1 MLLVVRRRSDV
12 SAASRGGSGACRK
25 AQCDAAAGDC
35 ENGSSRAVVTGR
47 EVTGSS
53 AFLIVSG

>member
-12 SAASRGGSGACRK
+12 SAASRASGACRQ